1 MTTAVKPPHRSAE
14 FLAGGF
20 LVVLSLSFALVL
32 GNPGLSGIPT
42 LVIAL
47 TATVAALILA
57 QVYAGYLIMVACCF
71 TFAVVAV
78 TPDRYVNA
86 FDCIL
91 LFMFPFALMGTLRR
105 RAHDES
111 RALAAGPGHDRIR
124 EATRRFIKAVVIFYT
139 MAAVS
144 IIQVV
149 FRIGASAALTS
160 ALLLIRTVEGA
171 LLFPLGLWWL
181 RSERRMNQLVGAAVV
196 GGFLLAGVML
206 TDRLTIGTTR
216 PGMTWILN
224 QPGHLTEDPNQA
236 GLNFVLLMALVFAH
250 HPVRPRFWNYLLMPA
265 GITALVLS
273 QSRSGVLAATAFLV
287 LGLQRIRVRYVVYG
301 LLMLGVGAMVS
312 WMLPTVSEQGPGTH
326 DFGSRIMRTVSMQR
340 GSPELYS
347 WMLRVYGYL
356 ANVRVFI
363 DNWLFGVGFFAAQF
377 VSPRYNELGVPLGA
391 ENYFLETATGMGV
404 IGLGVLFLVLARM
417 FELGK
422 VVGEVAPTGTL
433 ASQLARYHRP
443 LIVGML
449 VVCLTGNTLVGVIAN
464 AQLGIWCALMVR
476 AAHLS
481 LRDPTAS

>member
-1 MTTAVKPPHRSAE
+1 MTTDVKPTHRPAE

-32 GNPGLSGIPT
+32 GNPGLSGIPI

-47 TATVAALILA
+47 TAIVAALILS
-57 QVYAGYLIMVACCF
+57 QVYAGYLIMVVCCF

-78 TPDRYVNA
+78 TPDRYLNA

-105 RAHDES
+105 RAQDES
-111 RALAAGPGHDRIR
+111 RALEVGPGHDRIR
-124 EATRRFIKAVVIFYT
+124 EATRRFAKAVVIYYS

-144 IIQVV
+144 IIPVI
-149 FRIGASAALTS
+149 FRIGTEAALSS
-160 ALLLIRTVEGA
+160 ALILVRTIEGA

-181 RSERRMNQLVGAAVV
+181 RSERRMNQLVGAAVL

-250 HPVRPRFWNYLLMPA
+250 HPARPRFWNYLLMPA

-273 QSRSGVLAATAFLV
+273 QSRAGVLAATAFLM
-287 LGLQRIRVRYVVYG
+287 LGVRRIRARYILSAV
-301 LLMLGVGAMVS
+301 LLLGVGAAVT
-312 WMLPTVSEQGPGTH
+312 WLLPPVGIQGPGQH
-326 DFGSRIMRTVSMQR
+326 DFGSRIMKTVSMQR
-340 GSPELYS
+340 GSPEVYS
-347 WMLRVYGYL
+347 WMLRVYGYITSL
-356 ANVRVFI
+356 KVFL
-363 DNWLFGVGFFAAQF
+363 DNWLFGVGFFAAMF
-377 VSPRYNELGVPLGA
+377 VSQRYNQLGVPLGA

-404 IGLGVLFLVLARM
+404 IGLAVLVYVLKTM
-417 FELGK
+417 FDLGK
-422 VVGEVAPTGTL
+422 VVGEEAPPGTL
-433 ASQLARYHRP
+433 ASQMAHYHRP
-443 LIVGML
+443 LIVGFL
-449 VVCLTGNTLVGVIAN
+449 VVSMVGNTFVGVISN
-464 AQLGIWCALMVR
+464 AQFGMWCALMVR
-476 AAHLS
+476 ACHQS
-481 LRDPTAS
+481 LRDATAS